1 MKPSPIL
8 HSTHETERSG
18 ALHSGRLNRR
28 QFLKRGG
35 LLTAG
40 ASVLGATSS
49 GVFAAPESTIR
60 LALIGCGGRGTGAV
74 GDALTV
80 PGGGVKLHAMADLD
94 ADRLEQSHE
103 ALQKKFGESVNVP
116 TANKFIGFQ
125 AYRQAVDTLRPGDVA
140 MCTTRAYIRPVH
152 VEYAIRKGIN
162 VFMEKPFA
170 PDPGGLHRLLR
181 ADEEAQKKGV
191 KIAAGLQCRHSPARQ
206 ALLNKIR
213 EGAMGDITLIR
224 ANRLERPGW
233 LEDQGANANKLASQ
247 LRFGRIH
254 LFWVGSGHM
263 VDNLIHQIDECCW
276 IKDAWPVE
284 VRGLGGRVPE
294 SKDRGQNIDVYSM
307 EYTFADGTKAFC
319 GFRRINH
326 TQSDFATYVH
336 GTKCAAQFSGQTHAA
351 TVHMFKDQ
359 RISRGNIAWTPAKDQ
374 YSPWQYEWNDFIES
388 IRKDRPHN
396 ELKRGVYSDLASLM
410 GRAACHVGQT
420 VTWDEIMGSNFQF
433 CDYLDNLT
441 ENSPPPV
448 KADAN
453 GQFPVPVPGQWKEI

>member
-1 MKPSPIL
+1 MSDASPS
-8 HSTHETERSG
+8 SK
-18 ALHSGRLNRR
+18 LNRR
-28 QFLKRGG
+28 QFLRRGG

-40 ASVLGATSS
+40 VSALGAAPF

-74 GDALTV
+74 GDALSV
-80 PGGGVKLHAMADLD
+80 PEGGVKLHAMADLD
-94 ADRLEQSHE
+94 GDRMEQAHE
-103 ALQKKFGESVNVP
+103 VLKKKFGDQVEVSA
-116 TANKFIGFQ
+116 ANKFIGFE
-125 AYRQAVDTLRPGDVA
+125 AYRQAIDTLKPGDVA

-181 ADEEAQKKGV
+181 ADEEARKKGI

-206 ALLNKIR
+206 ALLQKIR
-213 EGAMGDITLIR
+213 EGAMGDVTLIR
-224 ANRLERPGW
+224 ANRLERTGW
-233 LEDQGANANKLASQ
+233 LEDQGANANKLTSQ

-284 VRGLGGRVPE
+284 VRGFGGRVPD
-294 SKDRGQNIDVYSM
+294 SKDCGQNIDVYSM

-319 GFRRINH
+319 GFRRMNH
-326 TQSDFATYVH
+326 TQSDFATYIH

-351 TVHMFKDQ
+351 TVHLFKDQ
-359 RISRGNIAWTPAKDQ
+359 RINRGNVAWTPPKDQ
-374 YSPWQYEWNDFIES
+374 YSPWQYEWNNFIES

-396 ELKRGVYSDLASLM
+396 ELKRGVYSDFASLM
-410 GRAACHVGQT
+410 GRAACHTGQT
-420 VTWDEIMGSNFQF
+420 VTWEEIMKSNFQF
-433 CDYLDNLT
+433 CNNLDSLAD
-441 ENSPPPV
+441 NSPPPV
-448 KADAN
+448 KADAH
-453 GQFPVPVPGQWKEI
+453 GQFQVPVPGQWQEI